1 MLDDPQT
8 TLDRLAT
15 KLGRLREAYERDPK
29 FFYVVG
35 GFITGPPLSEEQI
48 RQVEREY
55 GLVLPQEYLAF
66 LLRFGATDTGPGN
79 AFSRLKE
86 ALTPTSR
93 EPFPLAVP
101 FLGCES
107 PRHQRLPK
115 GQRGED
121 YGRLLREWERIP
133 LDHGVLKLS
142 DYGCAIH
149 GVLIL
154 NGTFRGKLWIFSG
167 DAAYYGPFGG
177 AERCTTKKRTN
188 GSRPRPRRITRSSSG
203 TRAGLTGSS
212 SDSEPSEVRSPRGSE
227 GPNRPRPMGVCDG

>member
-15 KLGRLREAYERDPK
+15 KLGRLRDAHERAPK
-29 FFYVVG
+29 FFDVVG
-35 GFITGPPLSEEQI
+35 GFLTGPPMSEEQVGRI
-48 RQVEREY
+48 EGEY
-55 GLVLPQEYLAF
+55 GLVLPREYRAF
-66 LLRFGATDTGPGN
+66 LLRFGDTGTGPGN

-93 EPFPLAVP
+93 EPFPLAIP

-107 PRHQRLPK
+107 PRHQHLP
-115 GQRGED
+115 QSERSED

-177 AERCTTKKRTN
+177 AEALHDEEAGEWEPTEAPKDYSFLEWYESWVDGQLKRF
-188 GSRPRPRRITRSSSG
+188 
-203 TRAGLTGSS
+203 RA
-212 SDSEPSEVRSPRGSE
+212 E
-227 GPNRPRPMGVCDG
+227 